1 MVIKFDIT
9 DLKVDLTHISIEPAT
24 KDWWF
29 RNAKI
34 SVDKNIED
42 LTEEDKINIVKLAI
56 YEGYITI
63 EELCNLPNNQF
74 KIKV

>member
-1 MVIKFDIT
+1 MIIKFDIT
-9 DLKVDLTHISIEPAT
+9 GLEVDLTHIGVEPAT

-56 YEGYITI
+56 YENHITN
-63 EELCNLPNNQF
+63 EDLCNLPNKYF
-74 KIKV
+74 KIK

>member
-9 DLKVDLTHISIEPAT
+9 DLKVDLTHICTEPAS

-42 LTEEDKINIVKLAI
+42 LTEEDKINIIKLAI
-56 YEGYITI
+56 YENHITN
-63 EELCNLPNNQF
+63 EDLCNLPNKYF
-74 KIKV
+74 KIK